1 MDEKIR
7 VIVSKEYSRE
17 KGRAR
22 YYMELAGPHDVI
34 TNAATKPGVA
44 DGLITG
50 SLFQESDNAGK
61 VWIFDETADDWD
73 PVGGGE

>member
-1 MDEKIR
+1 MDKR
-7 VIVSKEYSRE
+7 VRIIVSKEYSRE
-17 KGRAR
+17 KGKAR
-22 YYMELAGPHDVI
+22 YYMELAGPSD
-34 TNAATKPGVA
+34 ATKPGVA

>member
-1 MDEKIR
+1 MDAKIR
-7 VIVSKEYSRE
+7 VIVRKKYDHPNG
-17 KGRAR
+17 GRR
-22 YYMELAGPHDVI
+22 YYMELAGPHDII